1 MELVIWHEE
10 GQITEE
16 VVSHNMYI
24 NFHKVQVFCYP
35 TFLI

>member
-16 VVSHNMYI
+16 VVNHKMYVI
-24 NFHKVQVFCYP
+24 FYNVQV
-35 TFLI
+35 LH